1 MDFGPF
7 IIISLLYG
15 LLAIRCLWQL
25 AHSWRPTFDRQFTPA
40 DRMLV
45 DQAAFFVLVPISV
58 ALHEMG
64 HAVTIKLLGG
74 TVEGWGYYGFAGWV
88 GFDPSQ
94 FTAPERILI
103 AAAGT
108 IVNILL
114 AAIATGLVFFRR
126 PPMRAAFNELLL
138 QFSFISL
145 LNALILYPLLD
156 LLTGMEGDWS
166 QMYFGGVPALSAI
179 ILAVQLGVIAF
190 MFWIWKSPAMHAR
203 IVALTGG
210 ASGGQWTTLSRPGR
224 SVRPAKP
231 AAPADPVQAK
241 LADAA
246 ERVASGWPV
255 PVESGIQQRHDGP
268 MLVLS
273 WTAGGARRA
282 VLALARADAIL
293 LTGVAHWS
301 GGATPITRPLGQEPP
316 SIDADR
322 LTLALRLAMER
333 VDAWSPAAA
342 SAMPNPGPVG

>member
-15 LLAIRCLWQL
+15 LLAIRCVWQL
-25 AHSWRPTFDRQFTPA
+25 AHSWRETFDRRFTHA

-58 ALHEMG
+58 ALHEVG

-88 GFDPSQ
+88 GFIPSQ

-108 IVNILL
+108 IVNIVL
-114 AAIATGLVFFRR
+114 AAAATGLVFFKR

-145 LNALILYPLLD
+145 LNALVLYPLLD

-166 QMYFGGVPALSAI
+166 QMYFGGVPALSAFI
-179 ILAVQLGVIAF
+179 FAVQVGIIAL
-190 MFWIWKSPAMHAR
+190 MLWMWKSSGMHAR
-203 IVALTGG
+203 IAALTGG
-210 ASGGQWTTLSRPGR
+210 APGGGLTPIRHIGSAGR
-224 SVRPAKP
+224 AATPANP
-231 AAPADPVQAK
+231 ANPVQAA

-246 ERVASGWPV
+246 ERVASGWPE

-282 VLALARADAIL
+282 VLALARPDAIL

-301 GGATPITRPLGQEPP
+301 GGATPSTQPLGQERTP
-316 SIDADR
+316 IDVDR
-322 LTLALRLAMER
+322 LTLALRIAMER
-333 VDAWSPAAA
+333 VDAWRPAA
-342 SAMPNPGPVG
+342 SAVPYPGPVG

>member
-15 LLAIRCLWQL
+15 LLAIRCVWQL
-25 AHSWRPTFDRQFTPA
+25 AHNWRETFDRRFTHA

-64 HAVTIKLLGG
+64 HAATIKLLGG

-88 GFDPSQ
+88 GFDPTQ

-114 AAIATGLVFFRR
+114 AAVATGLVFFRR
-126 PPMRAAFNELLL
+126 PPMRPAFNELLL

-145 LNALILYPLLD
+145 LNALVLYPLLD

-166 QMYFGGVPALSAI
+166 QMYFGGVPALSAVI
-179 ILAVQLGVIAF
+179 FAVQVGIVAL
-190 MFWIWKSPAMHAR
+190 MLWMWKSPAMHAR
-203 IVALTGG
+203 IAALTGG
-210 ASGGQWTTLSRPGR
+210 APGGYAPIRRVDRAGKTAT
-224 SVRPAKP
+224 PANR
-231 AAPADPVQAK
+231 ADPVQAA

-246 ERVASGWPV
+246 ERVASGWPA

-268 MLVLS
+268 LLVLS

-282 VLALARADAIL
+282 VLALARPDAVL

-301 GGATPITRPLGQEPP
+301 GGATPVTQPLGQERTP
-316 SIDADR
+316 IDPDQ

-333 VDAWSPAAA
+333 VDAWRPA
-342 SAMPNPGPVG
+342 SAGAVPHPGAVG